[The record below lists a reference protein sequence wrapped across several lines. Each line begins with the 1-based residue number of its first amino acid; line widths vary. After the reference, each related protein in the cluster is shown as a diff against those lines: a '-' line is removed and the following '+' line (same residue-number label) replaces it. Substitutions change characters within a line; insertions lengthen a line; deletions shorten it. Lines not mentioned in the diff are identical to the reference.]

1 MAKLN
6 EAQPDVQGTPQMM
19 VSRHAVGRKKPLL
32 AQVRNWLP
40 WYLFIAPAVL
50 MMLALLAYPL
60 FDTLRLSLFKWGG
73 IGPQKYVGLKNFE
86 KLFGDDVFWL
96 ALKNSFLFAIVVPF
110 VTVSLGLFLGVAI
123 SRRVRGWQIYR
134 IAFFI
139 PVMMSGV
146 VVATLWANMF
156 EFNHGLFNTALRSIG
171 LGGLV
176 QNWLGDR
183 NIALWSIMLVPIWQ
197 SVGFPM
203 IVLLAAIEGIPQEM
217 HDAATVDGVN
227 EWQRIWSLILP
238 LIKPVLA
245 SITMLS
251 IIGAMKVFDIVL
263 VMTKGGPAFSTE
275 VLGYYLFETAFRS
288 GSFGYGS
295 AIAVVMF
302 VVVFIIAYG
311 YVRGV
316 RIEQIEY

>member
-1 MAKLN
+1 MGRLN
-6 EAQPDVQGTPQMM
+6 PTQLATGEAAERIP
-19 VSRHAVGRKKPLL
+19 L
-32 AQVRNWLP
+32 AQSIRKALP
-40 WYLFIAPAVL
+40 WYLFVAPASL
-50 MMLALLAYPL
+50 MLLALLAYPL
-60 FDTLRLSLFKWGG
+60 IDTLRLALFKWGG
-73 IGPQKYVGLKNFE
+73 LGPQTFVGMRNFA
-86 KLFGDDVFWL
+86 KLFGDEIFWR
-96 ALKNSFLFAIVVPF
+96 ALRNSFIFAIVVPF
-110 VTVSLGLFLGVAI
+110 FTVSLGLFLGVAI
-123 SRRVRGWQIYR
+123 SRRMRGWQIYR

-156 EFNHGLFNTALRSIG
+156 EFNHGLFNTVLRGIG
-171 LGGLV
+171 LDGLA

-183 NIALWSIMLVPIWQ
+183 NVALISVMLVPIWQ

-217 HDAATVDGVN
+217 HDAATMDGVN
-227 EWQRIWSLILP
+227 EWQRIWGLILP

-251 IIGAMKVFDIVL
+251 IIGAMKVFDLVL
-263 VMTKGGPAFSTE
+263 VMTKGGPAFSTQ

-288 GSFGYGS
+288 GNFGYGS

-302 VVVFIIAYG
+302 ALVFVIAYG

-316 RIEQIEY
+316 RIERVEY

>member
-1 MAKLN
+1 MATVN
-6 EAQPDVQGTPQMM
+6 PREVERG
-19 VSRHAVGRKKPLL
+19 SGSGRPFHNL
-32 AQVRNWLP
+32 RNALP
-40 WYLFIAPAVL
+40 WYLFIAPASIML
-50 MMLALLAYPL
+50 LALMAYPL

-73 IGPQKYVGLKNFE
+73 LGPQTFVGMRNFS
-86 KLFGDDVFWL
+86 KLLGDEVFWR
-96 ALKNSFLFAIVVPF
+96 ALTNSLIFAIVVPL
-110 VTVSLGLFLGVAI
+110 VTVSIGLFLGVAI
-123 SRRVRGWQIYR
+123 SRRMKGWQIYR

-156 EFNHGLFNTALRSIG
+156 EFNHGLFNTVLRSIG
-171 LGGLV
+171 LGGMA

-183 NIALWSIMLVPIWQ
+183 NVALMSVMLVPIWQ

-203 IVLLAAIEGIPQEM
+203 IVLLAAVEGIPQEM
-217 HDAATVDGVN
+217 HDAATMDGVN
-227 EWQRIWSLILP
+227 EWQRIWGLIVP

-263 VMTKGGPAFSTE
+263 VMTKGGPAFSTQ
-275 VLGYYLFETAFRS
+275 VLGYYLFETAFRA
-288 GSFGYGS
+288 GDFGYGS

-302 VVVFIIAYG
+302 IVVFAVAYG
-311 YVRGV
+311 YVKGV
-316 RIEQIEY
+316 RIESVEY

>member
-1 MAKLN
+1 MK
-6 EAQPDVQGTPQMM
+6 
-19 VSRHAVGRKKPLL
+19 
-32 AQVRNWLP
+32 
-40 WYLFIAPAVL
+40 
-50 MMLALLAYPL
+50 
-60 FDTLRLSLFKWGG
+60 
-73 IGPQKYVGLKNFE
+73 
-86 KLFGDDVFWL
+86 
-96 ALKNSFLFAIVVPF
+96 
-110 VTVSLGLFLGVAI
+110 
-123 SRRVRGWQIYR
+123 GWQVYR

-156 EFNHGLFNTALRSIG
+156 EYNHGLFNTVLRGIG
-171 LGGLV
+171 LDGLA

-183 NIALWSIMLVPIWQ
+183 NVALMSVMLVPIWQ

-217 HDAATVDGVN
+217 HDAATMDGVN
-227 EWQRIWSLILP
+227 EWQRIWGLIVP

-251 IIGAMKVFDIVL
+251 IIGAMKVFDLVL
-263 VMTKGGPAFSTE
+263 VMTKGGPAFSTQ

-288 GSFGYGS
+288 GNFGYGS

-302 VVVFIIAYG
+302 VVVFAVAYG

-316 RIEQIEY
+316 RIESVEY

>member
-1 MAKLN
+1 MATVN
-6 EAQPDVQGTPQMM
+6 SREAIGTAGGNRFMR
-19 VSRHAVGRKKPLL
+19 SF
-32 AQVRNWLP
+32 RNALP
-40 WYLFIAPAVL
+40 WYLFIAPASL
-50 MMLALLAYPL
+50 MLLTLMAYPL

-73 IGPQKYVGLKNFE
+73 LGPQTFIGLRNFS
-86 KLFGDDVFWL
+86 KLFGDEIFWR
-96 ALKNSFLFAIVVPF
+96 ALGNSFIFAIVVPF
-110 VTVSLGLFLGVAI
+110 FTVSIGLFLGVAI
-123 SRRVRGWQIYR
+123 SRRLRGWQVYR

-156 EFNHGLFNTALRSIG
+156 EFNHGLFNTVLRSIG
-171 LGGLV
+171 LDALV

-183 NIALWSIMLVPIWQ
+183 NVALISVMLVPIWQ

-203 IVLLAAIEGIPQEM
+203 IVLLAAIEGIPQDM
-217 HDAATVDGVN
+217 HDAATMDGVN
-227 EWQRIWSLILP
+227 EWQRIWGLIVP

-263 VMTKGGPAFSTE
+263 VMTKGGPAFSTQ

-288 GSFGYGS
+288 GYFGYGS

-302 VVVFIIAYG
+302 VVVFAIAYA

-316 RIEQIEY
+316 RIESVEY

>member
-1 MAKLN
+1 MATLN
-6 EAQPDVQGTPQMM
+6 SSQMAGAGDGNRFM
-19 VSRHAVGRKKPLL
+19 RNFRK
-32 AQVRNWLP
+32 VLP
-40 WYLFIAPAVL
+40 WYLFITPASL
-50 MMLALLAYPL
+50 MLLTLMAYPL

-73 IGPQKYVGLKNFE
+73 LGPQSFIGLKNFS
-86 KLFGDDVFWL
+86 KLFGDEIFWR
-96 ALKNSFLFAIVVPF
+96 ALGNSFVFAIVVPF
-110 VTVSLGLFLGVAI
+110 FTVSIGLFLGVAI
-123 SRRVRGWQIYR
+123 SRRMKGWQVYR

-156 EFNHGLFNTALRSIG
+156 EFNHGLFNTVLRGIG
-171 LGGLV
+171 LDALA

-183 NIALWSIMLVPIWQ
+183 NVALISVMLVPIWQ

-203 IVLLAAIEGIPQEM
+203 IVLLAAIEGIPQDM
-217 HDAATVDGVN
+217 HDAATMDGVN
-227 EWQRIWSLILP
+227 EWQRIWGLIVP

-263 VMTKGGPAFSTE
+263 VMTKGGPAFSTQ

-288 GSFGYGS
+288 GYFGYGS

-302 VVVFIIAYG
+302 VVVFAIAYA

-316 RIEQIEY
+316 RIESVEY

>member
-1 MAKLN
+1 MATGN
-6 EAQPDVQGTPQMM
+6 SGQSVRATGS
-19 VSRHAVGRKKPLL
+19 SRL
-32 AQVRNWLP
+32 VRNFRNALP
-40 WYLFIAPAVL
+40 WYLFIAPASL
-50 MMLALLAYPL
+50 MLLALMAYPL

-73 IGPQKYVGLKNFE
+73 LGPQTFIGMRNFS
-86 KLFGDDVFWL
+86 KLFGDEVFWR
-96 ALKNSFLFAIVVPF
+96 ALSNSLIFAVVVPF
-110 VTVSLGLFLGVAI
+110 VTVSIGLFLGVAI
-123 SRRVRGWQIYR
+123 SRRMKGWQIYR

-156 EFNHGLFNTALRSIG
+156 EYNHGLFNTVLRGIG
-171 LGGLV
+171 LEGLA

-183 NIALWSIMLVPIWQ
+183 NVALMSIMLVPIWQ

-203 IVLLAAIEGIPQEM
+203 IVLLAAVEGIPQEM
-217 HDAATVDGVN
+217 HDAATMDGVN
-227 EWQRIWSLILP
+227 EWQRIWGLIVP

-263 VMTKGGPAFSTE
+263 VMTKGGPAFSTQ

-288 GSFGYGS
+288 GNFGYGS

-302 VVVFIIAYG
+302 AVVFAVAYG

-316 RIEQIEY
+316 RIESVEY